1 MFTKHLSNMKIVDM
15 IPAIILFIGGLN
27 WGLVGFFNFDL
38 VAWIFGSM
46 TMWSRIVYSLVGI
59 SAIYE
64 VVMFKAIQRRWECSG
79 FFGRAERVAT

>member
-1 MFTKHLSNMKIVDM
+1 MKIVDM
-15 IPAIILFIGGLN
+15 IPAVILFIGGLN

-46 TMWSRIVYSLVGI
+46 TMLSRIVYALVGI

-64 VVMFKAIQRRWECSG
+64 VVMWKGIQRRWECAG
-79 FFGRAERVAT
+79 FFGRAESVAT